1 MLKTLK
7 SKLKDLKFQPPKWE
21 PQVLST
27 KYEHRLIIE
36 FPTHEPIYAR
46 VSSEPKAKIVKKAL
60 ELLTIN
66 KPTVTYEK
74 KKLTEMDEEG
84 WML

>member
-1 MLKTLK
+1 MRDWF
-7 SKLKDLKFQPPKWE
+7 KDLKWQPPKWE

-27 KYEHRLIIE
+27 KYEHRLTIE

-46 VSSEPKAKIVKKAL
+46 VSSEPKAKFVKKAL

-66 KPTVTYEK
+66 KPVVTYEK
-74 KKLTEMDEEG
+74 RKLTEMDNEG